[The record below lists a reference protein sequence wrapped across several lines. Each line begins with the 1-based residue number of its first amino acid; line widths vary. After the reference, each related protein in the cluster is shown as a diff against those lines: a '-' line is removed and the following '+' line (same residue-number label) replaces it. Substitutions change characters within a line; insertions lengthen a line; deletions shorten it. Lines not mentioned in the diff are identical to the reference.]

1 MNFNVLPNLVA
12 LSILVAVFWAISR
25 KATTERLHLW
35 LAGWI
40 LVLLHFAAQFVLP
53 PAGPWERFILAISY
67 DSLALAGAAFLISV
81 SEIATTLQRQLLLA
95 GAIGIPTVAFIN
107 GTVWDIASPA
117 YYYGWIAAGVI
128 APLVLFGKFAR
139 RRLLWTIFV
148 VLTTSAA
155 AATMIWVVARGN
167 SDLGLIVILTSL
179 YFVVGVLYWDR
190 YRRGT
195 AGVLTSVI
203 GFGLWGA
210 VFPLGLL
217 LELRAPSVKVES
229 EVWNIP
235 KYLVAVGMILTLLE
249 DQIEKSKYLAYHDE
263 LTGLPN
269 RRLLDDRLEQALAQA
284 NRNRSKVAVLQLDLD
299 RFKEVNDTF
308 GHPVGDAAL
317 QQIAARLATRIR
329 ACDTVARSGGDEF
342 TVVSHVADAREAGI
356 LMSGLETVL
365 STPILVGGNQ
375 VRTGLSIGLALFP
388 DQGSDPDQLHATA
401 DQAMYMAKR
410 ATRGAALTRP
420 PRTNA
425 VHGAYLP
432 AEQESH

>member
-1 MNFNVLPNLVA
+1 M
-12 LSILVAVFWAISR
+12 
-25 KATTERLHLW
+25 
-35 LAGWI
+35 
-40 LVLLHFAAQFVLP
+40 
-53 PAGPWERFILAISY
+53 LAI
-67 DSLALAGAAFLISV
+67 
-81 SEIATTLQRQLLLA
+81 
-95 GAIGIPTVAFIN
+95 AIGIPTVAFIN
-107 GTVWDIASPA
+107 GTVWEIVSPA
-117 YYYGWIAAGVI
+117 YYYGWIAAGMI
-128 APLVLFGKFAR
+128 APLVLFRKYAR
-139 RRLLWTIFV
+139 RRLPWTIFV
-148 VLTTSAA
+148 VLVTSVVAA
-155 AATMIWVVARGN
+155 IMIWLVARGA
-167 SDLGLIVILTSL
+167 SDLGLIVILASL
-179 YFVVGVLYWDR
+179 YSVVGVLYWDR

-203 GFGLWGA
+203 GFGLWGS

-284 NRNRSKVAVLQLDLD
+284 NRNGSKVAVLQLDLD

-317 QQIAARLATRIR
+317 QEIAARLSRRIR

-342 TVVSHVADAREAGI
+342 TVVSHVADVHEAGVLI
-356 LMSGLETVL
+356 SGLESAV
-365 STPILVGGNQ
+365 SHPILVQGKQ
-375 VRTGLSIGLALFP
+375 VLTGLSVGLALFP
-388 DQGSDPDQLHATA
+388 DHGRDPDHLHATA

-410 ATRGAALTRP
+410 ATRGAVLTRP
-420 PRTNA
+420 PHTGLVPSPYFA
-425 VHGAYLP
+425 VEP
-432 AEQESH
+432 ESH